1 MADTFSSFTSFLIT
15 QVFIFALAFSGK
27 LQSCSVT
34 PHPQRSLPR
43 LSFIICWYCSSTHHL
58 HLFPHY
64 LLYSSYLFPFI
75 HIFYFSPW
83 RNGYMIKGEGKEFD
97 IPARA
102 SSRPPLA
109 SEPRAPRTMLAGGY
123 PGHQKRVSIK
133 RRERRGEKKASG
145 ELIGYWMNQSAGKA
159 CTGRGG
165 PRLQSRL
172 S

>member
-1 MADTFSSFTSFLIT
+1 ML
-15 QVFIFALAFSGK
+15 
-27 LQSCSVT
+27 
-34 PHPQRSLPR
+34 
-43 LSFIICWYCSSTHHL
+43 
-58 HLFPHY
+58 
-64 LLYSSYLFPFI
+64 
-75 HIFYFSPW
+75 
-83 RNGYMIKGEGKEFD
+83 KGEGKEFD

-133 RRERRGEKKASG
+133 RREPRGKKKKASG

-165 PRLQSRL
+165 PRFQSRL